1 MNGFASATV
10 LVSEGDV
17 KGKMR
22 QPRGDNERGEE
33 ERDAAFARIVGEHAR
48 FLYRVANSLL
58 RHPQDAEDAVQD
70 ALLKLYRGESWR
82 GMQDERAFLARVVW
96 RTALDRRGARFVGF
110 EKDGAE
116 LRIVDGRATPDR
128 AAAENDERAL
138 LHELIDGLA
147 EDLRQPLLLSSM
159 DELSSRE
166 IGEVMGLPEG
176 TVRTRLMRA
185 REQLKLAFEQRRALA
200 ARSQRER
207 GAGDERS
214 DQEYGRVR
222 V

>member
-1 MNGFASATV
+1 MQQLNGDTEDSRN
-10 LVSEGDV
+10 D
-17 KGKMR
+17 
-22 QPRGDNERGEE
+22 
-33 ERDAAFARIVGEHAR
+33 RDAMFARIVGEHAR
-48 FLYRVANSLL
+48 FLYRVANSVL

-82 GMQDERAFLARVVW
+82 AMQDERAFLARVVW
-96 RTALDRRGARFVGF
+96 RTALDRRRARVEGV
-110 EKDGAE
+110 ENDGAE
-116 LRIVDGRATPDR
+116 LRVVDGRATPDR
-128 AAAENDERAL
+128 AAADNAERAL

-147 EDLRQPLLLSSM
+147 EELRQPLLLSAM

-166 IGEVMGLPEG
+166 VGEVMGLPEG

-185 REQLKLAFEQRRALA
+185 RAQLKLAFEQRRALTE
-200 ARSQRER
+200 RSRLER

-214 DQEYGRVR
+214 DRKYGRVR